1 MLNYKEVLTE
11 DLTAEYEDSF
21 PINASVECKPILVV
35 NRNNSIIFSNQAAQ
49 ITFGL
54 NNISSISALQTDIN
68 FSSVLSEFTESS
80 YSNIVIN
87 LRIKNSSESSFGE
100 YDAEIEKIE
109 LDNTSYLFI
118 VFHHTEKEVILEN
131 RINSIHAAV
140 EYANIPVMTID
151 GSGKISFLSR
161 SMEVILGFSIDEL
174 YEKFFCVPLENFL
187 SKADL
192 LTAERAFF
200 LKQSWVK
207 IISFKDKGKIVF
219 KELQLTPFTNV
230 NSSINANA
238 FMLIAHDI
246 TDYVQKNIIVKESE
260 NKLKSIINNI
270 RDPLFILKKNKEKL
284 FFETG
289 NNSFFRVFNLDK
301 SKLINTDLKNIFTD
315 ELLKLVYKK
324 SELLLNDSLPSVE
337 FKTKYN
343 QVHYSCKISLMDI
356 STEDESFIMVGFNN
370 ITEQQNYQLKMGAA
384 YEKEVQL
391 NKLKTSF
398 IENMSHEIRTPFN
411 AISGYAEILED
422 SIKSDDYKTVSE
434 LVVLAKDVLARVSH
448 LFDHIIDMSEI
459 ESGEMVFDYV
469 YLNCNQVLKSVYNK
483 LKQRAKN
490 KNIDLEIELAQEDVV
505 IKTDWIKLEKVVY
518 AIAENAIK
526 YTVQG
531 KVVLRSFV
539 FSQFA
544 YITIT
549 DTGDGMNQE
558 DIKYLLEPFSQEEQG
573 YTRTYQGAGLGLAI
587 ASKLTKLMGGLFE
600 IVSRKKTGT
609 KVTLI
614 FPVVKNHS

>member
-1 MLNYKEVLTE
+1 MLNYKEVIEQETIS
-11 DLTAEYEDSF
+11 DYEETI
-21 PINASVECKPILVV
+21 PINATAECKPILVL
-35 NRNNSIIFSNQAAQ
+35 NRNNTITYSNQAAQ
-49 ITFGL
+49 ISFGL
-54 NNISSISALQTDIN
+54 NNTTNISGMQTDAN
-68 FSSVLSEFTESS
+68 LSELLSDFSDSS
-80 YSNIVIN
+80 YTNISIN

-109 LDNTSYLFI
+109 LDNTQYLFI
-118 VFHHTEKEVILEN
+118 VFHLTEREAILEN

-161 SMEVILGFSIDEL
+161 SMEDILGFTIDEL

-207 IISFKDKGKIVF
+207 IISFKDKGKTLF
-219 KELQLTPFTNV
+219 KELQLTPFSNTNATS
-230 NSSINANA
+230 NT

-246 TDYVQKNIIVKESE
+246 TDYVQKNIVIKESE

-270 RDPLFILKKNKEKL
+270 RDPLFIIKRVKGKL

-289 NNSFFRVFNLDK
+289 NNGFFRIFDLDK
-301 SKLINTDLKNIFTD
+301 TKLANVELKLVFTND
-315 ELLKLVYKK
+315 LLKLALKN
-324 SELLLNDSLPSVE
+324 SEALLNDSLPHVE
-337 FKTKYN
+337 FKAKHN
-343 QVHYSCKISLMDI
+343 QVHYQCKVSLMDI
-356 STEDESFIMVGFNN
+356 STEDESFIMIIFNN
-370 ITEQQNYQLKMGAA
+370 ITDQQNYQTKMSAA

-391 NKLKTSF
+391 NKLKSSF

-411 AISGYAEILED
+411 AISGYAEILEE
-422 SIKSDDYKTVSE
+422 SIKSNDYKTVSE
-434 LVVLAKDVLARVSH
+434 LVVLVKEVLSRVSH
-448 LFDHIIDMSEI
+448 LFDDILDMSEI
-459 ESGEMVFDYV
+459 ESSEMIFEYV
-469 YLNCNQVLKSVYNK
+469 SLNCNQVLKSTYNR
-483 LKQRAKN
+483 LKQRADK
-490 KNIDLEIELAQEDVV
+490 KGIEIVLELAEHEIV
-505 IKTDWIKLEKVVY
+505 IKTDWMKLEKIVY
-518 AIAENAIK
+518 AITENAIK
-526 YTVQG
+526 YTMQG

-573 YTRTYQGAGLGLAI
+573 YTRKYQGAGLGLAI
-587 ASKLTKLMGGLFE
+587 ASKLTKMMGGLFE
-600 IVSRKKTGT
+600 IVSRKQTGT

-614 FPVVKNHS
+614 FPVVKINS

>member
-1 MLNYKEVLTE
+1 MLSYKELIAHETIS
-11 DLTAEYEDSF
+11 DYEESI
-21 PINASVECKPILVV
+21 PINASAECKPILVV
-35 NRNNSIIFSNQAAQ
+35 NRNNYIVYSNQSAQ
-49 ITFGL
+49 IAFGL
-54 NNISSISALQTDIN
+54 NNITNISGMQTDAN
-68 FSSVLSEFTESS
+68 LTELLSDFSESS
-80 YSNIVIN
+80 YSNISIN
-87 LRIKNSSESSFGE
+87 LRIKNLSESSFGE

-109 LDNTSYLFI
+109 LDNSQYLFI
-118 VFHHTEKEVILEN
+118 VFHLTEREVILEN
-131 RINSIHAAV
+131 RINSIHAAI
-140 EYANIPVMTID
+140 EYANLPVMTID

-161 SMEVILGFSIDEL
+161 SMEDILGFTIDEL

-207 IISFKDKGKIVF
+207 IISFKDKGKILF
-219 KELQLTPFTNV
+219 KELQLTPFS
-230 NSSINANA
+230 NSGATANT

-246 TDYVQKNIIVKESE
+246 TDYVQKNIVIKESE

-270 RDPLFILKKNKEKL
+270 RDPLFIIKRVKDKS
-284 FFETG
+284 FFESG
-289 NNSFFRVFNLDK
+289 NNGFFRIFDLDK
-301 SKLINTDLKNIFTD
+301 TKLSGVDLKSVFSND
-315 ELLKLVYKK
+315 LLKLVLKN
-324 SELLLNDSLPSVE
+324 SEVLLNDSLPSVE
-337 FKTKYN
+337 FKAKHNLVYY
-343 QVHYSCKISLMDI
+343 QCKISLMDI
-356 STEDESFIMVGFNN
+356 STEDESYIMIIFNN
-370 ITEQQNYQLKMGAA
+370 ITDQQNYQSKMTAA

-391 NKLKTSF
+391 NKLKSSF

-411 AISGYAEILED
+411 AISGYAEILEE
-422 SIKSDDYKTVSE
+422 SIKTNDYKTVAE
-434 LVVLAKDVLARVSH
+434 LVVLVKEVLSRVSH

-459 ESGEMVFDYV
+459 ESSEMIFDYV
-469 YLNCNQVLKSVYNK
+469 YLNCNQVLKSTYNRLKHRAK
-483 LKQRAKN
+483 LKG
-490 KNIDLEIELAQEDVV
+490 IDIVLELADQEVV
-505 IKTDWIKLEKVVY
+505 IKTDWMKLEKIVY

-526 YTVQG
+526 YTMQG

-573 YTRTYQGAGLGLAI
+573 YTRKYQGAGLGLAI
-587 ASKLTKLMGGLFE
+587 ASKLTKMMGGLFE
-600 IVSRKKTGT
+600 IVSRKQTGT

-614 FPVVKNHS
+614 FPVVKIQS

>member
-1 MLNYKEVLTE
+1 MLNYKEVIEQETIS
-11 DLTAEYEDSF
+11 DYEETI
-21 PINASVECKPILVV
+21 PINATAECKPILVL
-35 NRNNSIIFSNQAAQ
+35 NRNNTIIYSNQAAQ
-49 ITFGL
+49 ISFGL
-54 NNISSISALQTDIN
+54 NNTTNISGMQTDAN
-68 FSSVLSEFTESS
+68 LSELLSDFADSS
-80 YSNIVIN
+80 YANISIN

-109 LDNTSYLFI
+109 LDNTQYLFI
-118 VFHHTEKEVILEN
+118 VFHLTEREVILEN
-131 RINSIHAAV
+131 RINSIHAAI

-151 GSGKISFLSR
+151 GSGKISFLSK
-161 SMEVILGFSIDEL
+161 SMEDILGFTIDEL

-207 IISFKDKGKIVF
+207 IISFKDKGKTLF
-219 KELQLTPFTNV
+219 KELQLTPFSNTSAASNT
-230 NSSINANA
+230 

-246 TDYVQKNIIVKESE
+246 TDYVQKNIVIKESE

-270 RDPLFILKKNKEKL
+270 RDPLFIIKNVNAKL

-289 NNSFFRVFNLDK
+289 NNGFFRIFDIDKTKLANVELKLVFTND
-301 SKLINTDLKNIFTD
+301 
-315 ELLKLVYKK
+315 LLKLVLKN
-324 SELLLNDSLPSVE
+324 SEALLTDCLPHIE
-337 FKTKYN
+337 FKGKHN
-343 QVHYSCKISLMDI
+343 QVHYQCKVSLMDI
-356 STEDESFIMVGFNN
+356 STEDESFIMIIFNN
-370 ITEQQNYQLKMGAA
+370 ITDQQNYQTKMSAA

-391 NKLKTSF
+391 NKLKSSF

-411 AISGYAEILED
+411 AISGYSEILEE
-422 SIKSDDYKTVSE
+422 SIKSNDYKTVSE
-434 LVVLAKDVLARVSH
+434 LVVLVKEVLSRVSH
-448 LFDHIIDMSEI
+448 LFDDILDMSEI
-459 ESGEMVFDYV
+459 ESSEMIFEYV
-469 YLNCNQVLKSVYNK
+469 SLNCNQVLKSTYNR
-483 LKQRAKN
+483 LKQRADK
-490 KNIDLEIELAQEDVV
+490 KGIELVLELADHEIV
-505 IKTDWIKLEKVVY
+505 IKTDWMKLEKIVY

-558 DIKYLLEPFSQEEQG
+558 DIKFLLEPFSQEEQG
-573 YTRTYQGAGLGLAI
+573 YTRKYQGAGLGLAI
-587 ASKLTKLMGGLFE
+587 ASKLTKMMGGLFE
-600 IVSRKKTGT
+600 IVSRKQTGT

-614 FPVVKNHS
+614 FPVVKINS

>member
-1 MLNYKEVLTE
+1 MLNYKEVIEQETIS
-11 DLTAEYEDSF
+11 DYEETI
-21 PINASVECKPILVV
+21 PINATAECKPILVL
-35 NRNNSIIFSNQAAQ
+35 NRNNTIIYSNQAAQ
-49 ITFGL
+49 ISFGL
-54 NNISSISALQTDIN
+54 NNTTNISGMQTDAN
-68 FSSVLSEFTESS
+68 LSELLSDFADSS
-80 YSNIVIN
+80 YANISIN

-109 LDNTSYLFI
+109 LDNTQYLFI
-118 VFHHTEKEVILEN
+118 VFHLTEREVILEN
-131 RINSIHAAV
+131 RINSIHAAI

-151 GSGKISFLSR
+151 GSGKISFLSK
-161 SMEVILGFSIDEL
+161 SMEDILGFTIDEL

-207 IISFKDKGKIVF
+207 IISFKDKGKTLF
-219 KELQLTPFTNV
+219 KELQLTPFSNTSAASNT
-230 NSSINANA
+230 

-246 TDYVQKNIIVKESE
+246 TDYVQKNIVIKESE

-270 RDPLFILKKNKEKL
+270 RDPLFIIKHVKAKL

-289 NNSFFRVFNLDK
+289 NNGFFRIFDIDK
-301 SKLINTDLKNIFTD
+301 TKLANVELKLVFTD
-315 ELLKLVYKK
+315 DLLKLVLKN
-324 SELLLNDSLPSVE
+324 SEALLTDCLPHIE
-337 FKTKYN
+337 FKGKHN
-343 QVHYSCKISLMDI
+343 QVHYQCKVSLMDI
-356 STEDESFIMVGFNN
+356 STEDESFIMIIFNN
-370 ITEQQNYQLKMGAA
+370 ITDQQNYQTKMSAA

-391 NKLKTSF
+391 NKLKSSF

-411 AISGYAEILED
+411 AISGYSEILEE
-422 SIKSDDYKTVSE
+422 SIKSNDYKTVSE
-434 LVVLAKDVLARVSH
+434 LVVLVKEVLSRVSH
-448 LFDHIIDMSEI
+448 LFDDILDMSEI
-459 ESGEMVFDYV
+459 ESSEMIFEYV
-469 YLNCNQVLKSVYNK
+469 SLNCNQVLKSTYNR
-483 LKQRAKN
+483 LKQRADK
-490 KNIDLEIELAQEDVV
+490 KGIELVLELADHEIV
-505 IKTDWIKLEKVVY
+505 IKTDWMKLEKIVY

-558 DIKYLLEPFSQEEQG
+558 DIKFLLEPFSQEEQG
-573 YTRTYQGAGLGLAI
+573 YTRKYQGAGLGLAI
-587 ASKLTKLMGGLFE
+587 ASKLTKMMGGLFE
-600 IVSRKKTGT
+600 IVSRKQTGT

-614 FPVVKNHS
+614 FPVVKINS

>member
-1 MLNYKEVLTE
+1 MQTDANLTE
-11 DLTAEYEDSF
+11 LLSD
-21 PINASVECKPILVV
+21 
-35 NRNNSIIFSNQAAQ
+35 FS
-49 ITFGL
+49 
-54 NNISSISALQTDIN
+54 
-68 FSSVLSEFTESS
+68 ESS
-80 YSNIVIN
+80 YSNISIN
-87 LRIKNSSESSFGE
+87 LRIKNLSESSFGE

-109 LDNTSYLFI
+109 LDNSQYLFI
-118 VFHHTEKEVILEN
+118 VFHLTEREVILEN
-131 RINSIHAAV
+131 RINSIHAAI
-140 EYANIPVMTID
+140 EYANLPVMTID

-161 SMEVILGFSIDEL
+161 SMEDILGFTIDEL

-207 IISFKDKGKIVF
+207 IISFKDKGKILF
-219 KELQLTPFTNV
+219 KELQLTPFS
-230 NSSINANA
+230 NSGATANT

-246 TDYVQKNIIVKESE
+246 TDYVQKNIVIKESE

-270 RDPLFILKKNKEKL
+270 RDPLFIIKRVKDKS
-284 FFETG
+284 FFESG
-289 NNSFFRVFNLDK
+289 NNSFFRIFDLDK
-301 SKLINTDLKNIFTD
+301 TKLSGVDLKSVFTND
-315 ELLKLVYKK
+315 LLKLVLKN
-324 SELLLNDSLPSVE
+324 SEVLLNDSLPSVE
-337 FKTKYN
+337 FKAKHN
-343 QVHYSCKISLMDI
+343 LVHYQCKISLMDI
-356 STEDESFIMVGFNN
+356 STEDESYIMIIFNN
-370 ITEQQNYQLKMGAA
+370 ITDQQNYQSKMTAA

-391 NKLKTSF
+391 NKLKSSF

-411 AISGYAEILED
+411 AISGYAEILEE
-422 SIKSDDYKTVSE
+422 SIKTNDYKTVSE
-434 LVVLAKDVLARVSH
+434 LVVLVKEVLSRVSH

-459 ESGEMVFDYV
+459 ESSEMIFDYV
-469 YLNCNQVLKSVYNK
+469 YLNCNQVLKSTYNR
-483 LKQRAKN
+483 LKQRAKL
-490 KNIDLEIELAQEDVV
+490 KGIDIVLELADQEVV
-505 IKTDWIKLEKVVY
+505 IKTDWMKLEKIVY

-526 YTVQG
+526 YTMQG

-573 YTRTYQGAGLGLAI
+573 YTRKYQGAGLGLAI
-587 ASKLTKLMGGLFE
+587 ASKLTKMMGGLFE
-600 IVSRKKTGT
+600 IVSRKQTGT

-614 FPVVKNHS
+614 FPVVKIQS

>member
-1 MLNYKEVLTE
+1 MLNYKEVIEQETIS
-11 DLTAEYEDSF
+11 DYEEII
-21 PINASVECKPILVV
+21 PINATAECKPILVL
-35 NRNNSIIFSNQAAQ
+35 NRNNTIIYSNQAAQ
-49 ITFGL
+49 ISFGL
-54 NNISSISALQTDIN
+54 NNTTNISGMQTDAN
-68 FSSVLSEFTESS
+68 LSELLSDFADSS
-80 YSNIVIN
+80 YTNISIN

-109 LDNTSYLFI
+109 LDNTQYLFI
-118 VFHHTEKEVILEN
+118 VFHLTEREAILEN

-151 GSGKISFLSR
+151 GSGKISFLSK
-161 SMEVILGFSIDEL
+161 SMEDILGFTIDEL

-207 IISFKDKGKIVF
+207 IISFKDKGKTFF
-219 KELQLTPFTNV
+219 KELQLTPFSNTSATSNT
-230 NSSINANA
+230 

-246 TDYVQKNIIVKESE
+246 TDYVQKNIVIKESE

-270 RDPLFILKKNKEKL
+270 RDPLFIIKRIKGKL

-289 NNSFFRVFNLDK
+289 NNGFFRIFDLDK
-301 SKLINTDLKNIFTD
+301 TKLADVELKLVFTND
-315 ELLKLVYKK
+315 LLKLALKN
-324 SELLLNDSLPSVE
+324 SEALLNGSLPHVE
-337 FKTKYN
+337 FKAKHN
-343 QVHYSCKISLMDI
+343 QVHYQCKVSLMDI
-356 STEDESFIMVGFNN
+356 STEDESFIMIIFNN
-370 ITEQQNYQLKMGAA
+370 ITDQQNYQTKMNAA

-391 NKLKTSF
+391 NKLKSSF

-411 AISGYAEILED
+411 AISGYAEILEE
-422 SIKSDDYKTVSE
+422 SIKSNDYKTVSE
-434 LVVLAKDVLARVSH
+434 LVVLVKEVLSRVSH
-448 LFDHIIDMSEI
+448 LFDDILDMSEI
-459 ESGEMVFDYV
+459 ESSEMIFEYV
-469 YLNCNQVLKSVYNK
+469 SLNCNQVLKSTYNR
-483 LKQRAKN
+483 LKQRADK
-490 KNIDLEIELAQEDVV
+490 KGIEMVLELADHEIV
-505 IKTDWIKLEKVVY
+505 IKTDWMKLEKIVY

-526 YTVQG
+526 YTMKG

-558 DIKYLLEPFSQEEQG
+558 DIKFLLEPFSQEEQG
-573 YTRTYQGAGLGLAI
+573 YTRKYQGAGLGLAI
-587 ASKLTKLMGGLFE
+587 ASKLTKMMGGLFE
-600 IVSRKKTGT
+600 IVSRKQTGT

-614 FPVVKNHS
+614 FPIVKINS